1 MRSSKCRLKIATLA
15 AASLVL
21 TVPQPGAA
29 QEWNDARTLTLV
41 RQATERRA
49 RALADSGLVDYQA
62 KAHGY
67 LTFLA
72 QMGEGFR
79 EPPRVVKADEL
90 SLEVYWRAPNL
101 SKQRIVGQRDTLLLP
116 TDIAYHRDHLGIVQ
130 NNFPNIIR
138 LGDGDEVVDV
148 PHPLSAD
155 GLADYDF
162 AVGDS
167 LRIQIPGR
175 TITVDI
181 IRVRP
186 HDDTKPRIIG
196 AVFVERETA
205 QVVRMAFSFTRSA
218 LRDKALEDISVVL
231 ESSLVEGR
239 FWLPS
244 RQEIEIRRTG
254 EWMDY
259 PVRGIIR
266 GRWEICCYEVNK
278 GIPPGFFGG
287 PEIVLGA
294 PREQLRKG
302 FTGRVLD
309 SLPDDVRAVT
319 DEDVKKVQE
328 EARALVR
335 QQALTREHRASVAA
349 RGLSD
354 LVRFD
359 RVEGLAL
366 GGALTRSWG
375 HGVATT
381 VGGRYGFDDRRTKGR
396 ASIGWRSAS
405 GSGVELLAQDDWRD
419 ASDEPEVS
427 LARNSIAAQEFGS
440 DYTDPYHVRAV
451 GVRATRSLG
460 SGVVLRAE
468 ASAEEQGALAMH
480 AVPASGRFRPTIAA
494 REMHAARYSFSLE
507 RPTVAAPLGF
517 TVRGVGELRLVVPSA
532 GVGDSGSQALRAAA
546 SAWAERPLGSATLA
560 LHSTIAH
567 VDSPRLVAP
576 QELVYL
582 GGPTTGPGYDYHAF
596 AATTGASQHVELRAR
611 VPFPSFPLGRFGRS
625 PGEATVAPYA
635 HAIWVEG
642 ARLSP
647 NGAGGVFPS
656 VGIGLLTPFELLRVD
671 VARGLRDGRWTFSLD
686 IAREFWSVL

>member
-1 MRSSKCRLKIATLA
+1 MCRWSLVAIVASA
-15 AASLVL
+15 AALLPRPV
-21 TVPQPGAA
+21 VA
-29 QEWNDARTLTLV
+29 QGWNDARTLTLV

-72 QMGEGFR
+72 QVGEGFR

-90 SLEVYWRAPNL
+90 VLEVYWRAPNL

-155 GLADYDF
+155 GLVDYDF

-186 HDDTKPRIIG
+186 RDDTKPRIIG

-218 LRDKALEDISVVL
+218 LRDKSLEDISVVL

-254 EWMDY
+254 SWLDY

-278 GIPPGFFGG
+278 GIPPTFFGGG

-294 PREQLRKG
+294 PRDRLRQG
-302 FTGRVLD
+302 FTGRILD

-335 QQALTREHRASVAA
+335 QQALTREHRAAISA

-354 LVRFD
+354 IVRFD

-366 GGALTRSWG
+366 GGALSRRWG
-375 HGVATT
+375 HGVVTSA
-381 VGGRYGFDDRRTKGR
+381 GGRYGTDDERAKGH
-396 ASIGWRSAS
+396 ATLGWQNAS
-405 GSGVELLAQDDWRD
+405 GSGVALFAQDDWRE
-419 ASDEPEVS
+419 AGDELEVS
-427 LARNSIAAQEFGS
+427 MVRNSIAAQEFAS

-451 GVRATRSLG
+451 GIRATRALG
-460 SGVVLRAE
+460 SGVVLRLEGSAE
-468 ASAEEQGALAMH
+468 AQSALAVH
-480 AVPASGRFRPTIAA
+480 AVPASGHFRPVIAA
-494 REMHAARYSFSLE
+494 APLHAARYAAALE
-507 RPTVAAPLGF
+507 RPTIVAPLGF
-517 TVRGVGELRLVVPSA
+517 TVRGDVGLQLLVPNGRSA
-532 GVGDSGSQALRAAA
+532 DSVGQTLRAAA
-546 SAWAERPLGSATLA
+546 SLWAERPFGRTTLA
-560 LHSTIAH
+560 LHSTVAHAAAPGSIA
-567 VDSPRLVAP
+567 A

-582 GGPTTGPGYDYHAF
+582 GGPTSGPGYDFHAF
-596 AATTGASQHVELRAR
+596 AATTGASQRVELRTR
-611 VPFPSFPLGRFGRS
+611 VPFPSFPLGRFGRT
-625 PGEATVAPYA
+625 PGEATIAPFA
-635 HAIWVEG
+635 HAVWVNG
-642 ARLSP
+642 ARTSP
-647 NGAGGVFPS
+647 NGANGVFPS
-656 VGIGLLTPFELLRVD
+656 VGLGLLSPFELLRVD
-671 VARGLRDGRWTFSLD
+671 IARGLRDGRWTFSFD
-686 IAREFWSVL
+686 INREFWSVL

>member
-1 MRSSKCRLKIATLA
+1 MLA
-15 AASLVL
+15 AASVVL
-21 TVPQPGAA
+21 ALPRDSGA
-29 QEWNDARTLTLV
+29 QSWNDERAVSLV
-41 RQATERRA
+41 RQATARRA
-49 RALADSGLVDYQA
+49 LVLADSGLVDYQA

-72 QMGEGFR
+72 QIGEGFR

-101 SKQRIVGQRDTLLLP
+101 SKQRIMGQRDTLLLP

-130 NNFPNIIR
+130 NNFPSIIR

-148 PHPLSAD
+148 PHPLSTD

-175 TITVDI
+175 IITVDI

-205 QVVRMAFSFTRSA
+205 QVVRMAFSFTRAA

-254 EWMDY
+254 SWMEY

-266 GRWEICCYEVNK
+266 GRWEVCCYDVNK
-278 GIPPGFFGG
+278 GIPLSFFG
-287 PEIVLGA
+287 PQEIVLGV
-294 PREQLRKG
+294 PRDQLKRG
-302 FTGRVLD
+302 FTGRILD
-309 SLPDDVRAVT
+309 SLPSDVRAVT
-319 DEDVKKVQE
+319 DEDVKRVQE

-335 QQALTREHRASVAA
+335 QQALTREHRATIGA

-354 LVRFD
+354 IVRFD

-366 GGALTRSWG
+366 GGVLARHWG
-375 HGVATT
+375 HGITT
-381 VGGRYGFDDRRTKGR
+381 SAGGRYGADDRRAKGHMTL
-396 ASIGWRSAS
+396 GYQTAS
-405 GSGVELLAQDDWRD
+405 GSGFAITAQDDWRD
-419 ASDEPEVS
+419 VGDEQEVS

-440 DYTDPYHVRAV
+440 DYTDPYRVRAV
-451 GVRATRSLG
+451 GARATLALPV
-460 SGVVLRAE
+460 GVVVRLEGAAE
-468 ASAEEQGALAMH
+468 RHRALAVH
-480 AVPASGRFRPTIAA
+480 AVPASGRYRPPVAA
-494 REMHAARYSFSLE
+494 APIDVARYALSAE
-507 RPTVAAPLGF
+507 RPTFVAPLGF
-517 TVRGVGELRLVVPSA
+517 TIRGNAEIRWTVPAGRDRSFDGVG
-532 GVGDSGSQALRAAA
+532 RAAA
-546 SAWAERPLGSATLA
+546 SFDAERPLGAMTLVSRT
-560 LHSTIAH
+560 LGAH
-567 VDSPRLVAP
+567 IITRGEIAP

-582 GGPTTGPGYDYHAF
+582 GGTSSGPGYDYHAF
-596 AATTGASQHVELRAR
+596 VGTSGVSQRIELQHR
-611 VPFPSFPLGRFGRS
+611 VPFPSFPLGRFGRT
-625 PGEATVAPYA
+625 PGEATLAPFA
-635 HAIWVEG
+635 HAVWVG
-642 ARLSP
+642 KARLSP
-647 NGAGGVFPS
+647 NGENGLFPS
-656 VGIGLLTPFELLRVD
+656 LGIGLLTPFELLRVD

-686 IAREFWSVL
+686 VTREFWSVL

>member
-1 MRSSKCRLKIATLA
+1 MFRSSLVAIA
-15 AASLVL
+15 AAGLVL
-21 TVPQPGAA
+21 TVPRWSAA

-72 QMGEGFR
+72 QVGEGFR
-79 EPPRVVKADEL
+79 EPPKVVKADEL

-186 HDDTKPRIIG
+186 RDDTKPRIIG

-254 EWMDY
+254 SWMDY

-278 GIPPGFFGG
+278 GIPAGFFGG

-294 PREQLRKG
+294 PRDQLRKG

-354 LVRFD
+354 LVRVD

-366 GGALTRSWG
+366 GGALARRWG
-375 HGVATT
+375 HGISTS
-381 VGGRYGFDDRRTKGR
+381 VGGRYGVDDKRAKGHGSL
-396 ASIGWRSAS
+396 AWQTAS
-405 GSGVELLAQDDWRD
+405 GSGLALFAADDWRD
-419 ASDEPEVS
+419 AGDEPEVS

-451 GVRATRSLG
+451 GLRATRALS

-468 ASAEEQGALAMH
+468 GSVEDQGALALH
-480 AVPASGRFRPTIAA
+480 AAPASGRYRPTIPAA
-494 REMHAARYSFSLE
+494 EMRAARYALSLE
-507 RPTVAAPLGF
+507 RPTVAAPFGF
-517 TVRGVGELRLVVPSA
+517 TVRGGAELRLIVPSGHA
-532 GVGDSGSQALRAAA
+532 ADSVGQALRAAA
-546 SAWAERPLGSATLA
+546 SFWGERPLGSATLA
-560 LHSTIAH
+560 LHSTVAH
-567 VDSPRLVAP
+567 ADSPRPVAA

-582 GGPTTGPGYDYHAF
+582 GGPTSGPGYDYHAF
-596 AATTGASQHVELRAR
+596 AATSGASQHLELRTR
-611 VPFPSFPLGRFGRS
+611 VPFPSFPLGRFGRT
-625 PGEATVAPYA
+625 PGEATIAPFA
-635 HAIWVEG
+635 HAIWVNG
-642 ARLSP
+642 ARRSP
-647 NGAGGVFPS
+647 NGEDGVFPS
-656 VGIGLLTPFELLRVD
+656 VGVGLLTPFELLRVD